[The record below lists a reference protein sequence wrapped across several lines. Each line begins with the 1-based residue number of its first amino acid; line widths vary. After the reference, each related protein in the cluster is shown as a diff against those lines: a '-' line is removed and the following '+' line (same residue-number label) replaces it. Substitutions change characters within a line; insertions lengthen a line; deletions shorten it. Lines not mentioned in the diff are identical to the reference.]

1 MKIPHRAEYSALWG
15 FFCMSLFVVTSFYF
29 VLGSTKRQG
38 CMSDFVY
45 RKKYFIVKL
54 SG

>member
-1 MKIPHRAEYSALWG
+1 MPHRAEYSALWG
-15 FFCMSLFVVTSFYF
+15 FFSTSLFCGTSYYF

-38 CMSDFVY
+38 CISDFVD

-54 SG
+54 SA